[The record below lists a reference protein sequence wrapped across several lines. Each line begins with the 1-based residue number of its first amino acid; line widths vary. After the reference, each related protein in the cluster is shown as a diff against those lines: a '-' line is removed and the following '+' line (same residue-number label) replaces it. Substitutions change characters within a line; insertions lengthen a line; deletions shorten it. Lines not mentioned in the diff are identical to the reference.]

1 MTKLYQKLIKSCPS
15 DSEVKKGLKK
25 IQASGSTANVADKHL
40 MMSILNMIDLTSL
53 NTTDNKSHIIH
64 FTGKVNSFSGRFS
77 NIPNVAAICVFP
89 NFVAVVKEKLTAK
102 NVKIASVA
110 GSFPTSQTFRNLK
123 VTECK
128 MAIEAGADEIDIV
141 IPVGAFLA
149 NDYTSVIDEIREIKA
164 AIGSKQLKVIIESGL
179 LAETEHIFRASM
191 IAMDA
196 GADFIKTSTGKTP
209 VSATPEAAFI
219 MCRAISDF
227 YSETG
232 IKVGFK
238 AAGGISSAQDALV
251 YYDIVKQ
258 CLGESWLNNSLFRIG
273 ASKLANNILTEI
285 SGCPSYHF

>member
-1 MTKLYQKLIKSCPS
+1 MTKLYQKLVKACPS
-15 DSEVKKGLKK
+15 ESEVKKGLKK
-25 IQASGSTANVADKHL
+25 VSASVPGVADKHL
-40 MMSILNMIDLTSL
+40 LMTILNMIDLTSL

-64 FTGKVNSFSGRFS
+64 FTGKVNSFSGRYS

-89 NFVAVVKEKLTAK
+89 NFAAVVKEKLTAR
-102 NVKIASVA
+102 NVRIAAVA
-110 GSFPTSQTFRNLK
+110 GSFPTSQTFRSIK

-128 MAIEAGADEIDIV
+128 MAVEAGADEIDIV
-141 IPVGAFLA
+141 IPVGAFLGKDFA
-149 NDYTSVIDEIREIKA
+149 AVADEIREIKG
-164 AIGSKQLKVIIESGL
+164 AIGNKQLKVIIESGL
-179 LAETEHIFRASM
+179 LGDFEHIFMASL

-196 GADFIKTSTGKTP
+196 GADFIKTSTGKTT

-238 AAGGISSAQDALV
+238 AAGGIATPPDAIL
-251 YYDIVKQ
+251 YYEIVKH
-258 CLGESWLNNSLFRIG
+258 CLGEEWLNNTLFRIG

-285 SGCPSYHF
+285 SGCPSFHF